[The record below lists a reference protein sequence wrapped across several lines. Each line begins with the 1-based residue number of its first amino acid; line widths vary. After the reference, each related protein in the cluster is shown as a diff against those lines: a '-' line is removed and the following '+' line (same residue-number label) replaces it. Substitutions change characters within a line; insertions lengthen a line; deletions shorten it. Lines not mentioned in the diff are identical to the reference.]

1 LSLKENMDMVK
12 QELNSEE
19 KFFEKAVITEKFIKK
34 YKNLLISSVVI
45 VIALVTA
52 NIAYDINSAKKI
64 TEANN
69 ALAKLQKDAKDTTA
83 SAELQAL
90 SPELYDVWRFSKAM
104 VTKDLLILKKL
115 QNSKALLIS
124 DLSKYELAQDEQSVK
139 ALDSYALMQDAI
151 FKDLALVQS
160 AIILMNKNKVDEAR
174 EKLSSISSDSPLAK
188 LSKALMHYGVK

>member
-1 LSLKENMDMVK
+1 MVK